1 MNVISESAAEY
12 GIWFNISGLI
22 LCAIIVILFN
32 MQRQIPNRQS
42 LYFAML
48 IYEVTALN
56 IVSFCHRLYVGDEHI
71 RSIIPGIV
79 DYIIVYLDK
88 ILIFLVPFL
97 VFLYSLSVF
106 NIKLNRKQV
115 LFICIIPE
123 LTVLF
128 VILSG
133 IFTPYFFEL
142 DPVYHEITY
151 HYPQGPVIYIGIFID
166 VFLGIYYG
174 IKYRKALPI
183 DKYACFWAYVAL
195 TLAGIPIRI
204 ITRSA
209 AIFEFFMVLS
219 LLLCLF
225 TLQSPSESV
234 DMESGLLNY
243 NALRLMC
250 TSELQQKNAF
260 MLVGI
265 TIPDMSYLE
274 STMTSED
281 SRRIVKVVSEYMKC
295 LDSEAEIFRTTIT
308 DFILLIREIPDDYDE
323 FKSRVEKLVKRFDE
337 PWKIRD
343 ENYILPAASCIV
355 KCPDDGKSTEDIIEI
370 FELARRENRDKQIV
384 DVRDLNIMQN
394 AFDKKVDEIVK
405 KAVDNN
411 MLEVFYQPI
420 YNPVTGVYDSAEAL
434 LRLKSNEFGYI
445 SPNVFIPIAEHN
457 GAIVQ
462 MDYFVLEQVCRMLRN
477 TNVPGLGI
485 KYIELNLSVV
495 DCIQSN
501 LVEKIQNMLNKF
513 KIPYD
518 RINFEITETAAEELT
533 EVVYKNVNEL
543 HNTGFTFSLDDF
555 GTGYSNLNRL
565 TRIPYKLIKIDKTI
579 IQSALNS
586 ETMYRVLKGMIGVGK
601 FLNADVVAEGVES
614 GEQAREAIRL
624 GCGHLQGYFYARPM
638 PLEDFVHFLEDNN

>member
-1 MNVISESAAEY
+1 MNVISESAVEY

-32 MQRQIPNRQS
+32 LQKQIPNRQS

-48 IYEVTALN
+48 IYEVTTLN
-56 IVSFCHRLYVGDEHI
+56 IFSFCHRLYVGNEHI
-71 RSIIPGIV
+71 REIIPEIV
-79 DYIIVYLDK
+79 DYIIVYVDK

-106 NIKLNRKQV
+106 NIKLSRKQILFICVIPELLV
-115 LFICIIPE
+115 LFI
-123 LTVLF
+123 
-128 VILSG
+128 ILSG

-151 HYPQGPVIYIGIFID
+151 HYPQGPLIYTGIFID

-183 DKYACFWAYVAL
+183 DKYACFWAYVSL

-204 ITRSA
+204 VTRSA

-250 TSELQQKNAF
+250 ISELQQKKSF

-265 TIPDMSYLE
+265 TIQDMSYLE
-274 STMTSED
+274 SMMTSED
-281 SRRIVKVVSEYMKC
+281 SRRIIKVVSEYIKG
-295 LDSEAEIFRTTIT
+295 LQSGAEVFRTSVN
-308 DFILLIREIPDDYDE
+308 DFIILIRDTPSNYEE
-323 FKSRVEKLVKRFDE
+323 FKDRVVKMVQRFDE

-355 KCPDDGKSTEDIIEI
+355 KCPDDGNTTEEIVDI
-370 FELARRENRDKQIV
+370 FELARRENRNKQIV
-384 DVRDLNIMQN
+384 DVNDLNIMQN
-394 AFDKKVDEIVK
+394 AFDKKIDEIVK
-405 KAVDNN
+405 KALDNN

-420 YNPVTGVYDSAEAL
+420 YNPITGVYDSAEAL

-462 MDYFVLEQVCRMLRN
+462 MDNFVLEQVCRMLRN

-485 KYIELNLSVV
+485 KYIEVNLSVV

-501 LVEKIQNMLNKF
+501 LVEKIKNVMNKF

-518 RINFEITETAAEELT
+518 RISFEITETAAEELT

-543 HNTGFTFSLDDF
+543 YNAGFTFILDDF
-555 GTGYSNLNRL
+555 GTGYTDLNRL
-565 TRIPYKLIKIDKTI
+565 TRIPYKLVKINKSVV
-579 IQSALNS
+579 QSALNS
-586 ETMYRVLKGMIGVGK
+586 ETMYRILKGMIGIGK
-601 FLNADVVAEGVES
+601 FLNADVIAEGIES
-614 GEQAREAIRL
+614 GEQAREIIRL

-638 PLEDFVHFLEDNN
+638 QLEDFIHFLEDNN